1 MRLLIQ
7 RVRQAKVEI
16 DGKTISEIGCGLLVF
31 VGICDNDTDTDI
43 DYLSSKLV
51 NLRIFD
57 DSDGVMNLSSLDTDA
72 DILIVSQFTLYA
84 QTRRGNRPSYIL
96 ASKPDIAVP
105 VYEKLCREVSRKLGK
120 NVYTGVFGADM
131 QVSLTNN
138 GPVTIWID
146 SSEKNN

>member
-57 DSDGVMNLSSLDTDA
+57 DSDGVMNLSALLFFMKKMA
-72 DILIVSQFTLYA
+72 F
-84 QTRRGNRPSYIL
+84 
-96 ASKPDIAVP
+96 
-105 VYEKLCREVSRKLGK
+105 
-120 NVYTGVFGADM
+120 
-131 QVSLTNN
+131 
-138 GPVTIWID
+138 
-146 SSEKNN
+146 